1 MKIIHTSDWHLG
13 KSLEGFS
20 RMEEQEKFLD
30 DFVLMVE
37 EKEADLVIIAGDIFD
52 NGNPPAKAEFL
63 FYKALKEI
71 SSNGKRAILVIAG
84 NHDNP
89 DRLAAANPIAY
100 QQGIIILGTPKSVA
114 VQGNYGNFE
123 VVNSGEGFLEM
134 DIHGEKAMFVTV
146 AYPSEKRLNEIFNE
160 DNNEEDRIT
169 SYSDRI
175 GDLFSSL
182 NKNFRK
188 DTINIAVS
196 HVFIAG
202 GETTDSERPIE
213 LGGTL
218 AVSGAVLPK
227 DAQYIALGH
236 LHRPQKVNGT
246 DLVAYYSGSPLQYSK
261 SEIGYS
267 KCCYLVEVSA
277 ESKATV
283 ENIYFKNYKPI
294 EVWKC
299 NGVYEAIEK
308 CKENSLRDVWVYL
321 EIMTDTFISLEDVKA
336 IRDSKKD
343 IIQIKPI
350 INGVGN
356 EETCVDN
363 IKERTMEEL
372 FFDFYV
378 SQRQVKPSEEIME
391 LFLSIAREEEEDET
405 KETKN

>member
-63 FYKALKEI
+63 FYKALKDI
-71 SSNGKRAILVIAG
+71 SNNGKRAILVIAG

-89 DRLAAANPIAY
+89 DRLAAVSPIAY
-100 QQGIIILGTPKSVA
+100 EHGIIILGTPKSIA
-114 VQGNYGNFE
+114 AKGKYGDFE

-134 DIHGEKAMFVTV
+134 DIHGEKAIFVTV

-160 DNNEEDRIT
+160 DNNEENRII

-175 GDLFSSL
+175 GELFSSL
-182 NKNFRK
+182 NRRFRK

-196 HVFIAG
+196 HIFIVG

-218 AVSGAVLPK
+218 AVSANMLPQ

-236 LHRPQKVNGT
+236 LHRPQIVNGT
-246 DLVAYYSGSPLQYSK
+246 ELIAYYSGSPLQYSK
-261 SEIGYS
+261 SEITYS
-267 KCCYLVEVSA
+267 KCCYLVDV
-277 ESKATV
+277 KADSMANV
-283 ENIYFKNYKPI
+283 ETIYFKNYKPI

-299 NGVYEAIEK
+299 NGIYEAIER
-308 CKENSLRDVWVYL
+308 CKANSHREVWAYL
-321 EIMTDTFISLEDVKA
+321 EIKTDTFISLEDVKA
-336 IRDSKKD
+336 IRDSKR
-343 IIQIKPI
+343 I
-350 INGVGN
+350 
-356 EETCVDN
+356 
-363 IKERTMEEL
+363 L
-372 FFDFYV
+372 F
-378 SQRQVKPSEEIME
+378 R
-391 LFLSIAREEEEDET
+391 
-405 KETKN
+405 